1 MRDQA
6 QTYEEQGCVV
16 LGASFDTPEDNNA
29 FAEKF
34 EFPFRLLSDTDK
46 AVGTSYEVLR
56 EPDAPFAD
64 YPLRLSYLID
74 PAGVIAKAY
83 EVSDPAGHAA
93 EVLADLEALKR

>member
-1 MRDQA
+1 M
-6 QTYEEQGCVV
+6 

-46 AVGTSYEVLR
+46 VVGTLYEVLR
-56 EPDAPFAD
+56 DPDAPFPD

-74 PAGVIAKAY
+74 PDGVIAKSYQVA
-83 EVSDPAGHAA
+83 DPAGHAT
-93 EVLADLEALKR
+93 EVLADLAALKR